1 MGSPDDDLRFGG
13 IALLASPEGGRY
25 PCGNS
30 LLVAG
35 TEATALVDPSIEVG
49 RRGRGLGAVDLAFVS
64 HGHEDHVAGLHVF
77 PEVPAHAHPADAPAV
92 REPEALLAGFGMD
105 DAAADT
111 FREELRTGF
120 GITGHADVREV
131 TDGDV
136 IDLGGRTLT
145 VVHLPGHTAGHCGLL
160 VEPDGFLFIGDIDLT
175 GFGPYY
181 GDVSSDL
188 DALEASFDRL
198 RGIEARWYGTA
209 HQRGVVEGREAFLA
223 ALDTYAGVVARR
235 DETLLGLLAERPRTV
250 AEVVEHRLVYRPH
263 VQLPFVPTVERRTAE
278 QHLARLERA
287 GVVRAEGGTWAL
299 T

>member
-1 MGSPDDDLRFGG
+1 MSNAADDVRYGG
-13 IALLASPEGGRY
+13 VTLLSSPEGGRY

-35 TEATALVDPSIEVG
+35 SEVTALVDPSIEVG
-49 RRGRGLGAVDLAFVS
+49 RRGRGVGPVDLAVVS

-77 PEVPAHAHPADAPAV
+77 PEVPAYAHPADAPAV
-92 REPEALLAGFGMD
+92 RDPERLLAGFGMPD
-105 DAAADT
+105 DATTA
-111 FREELRTGF
+111 FREELRSGF
-120 GITGHADVREV
+120 GVRAHADVREV
-131 TDGDV
+131 HDGEV
-136 IDLGGRTLT
+136 VDLGGRTLT

-160 VEPDGFLFIGDIDLT
+160 VEPDGFLFVGDIDLT

-209 HQRGVVEGREAFLA
+209 HQRGVVEGREAFLT
-223 ALDTYAGVVARR
+223 ALDGFAGVVARR

-250 AEVVEHRLVYRPH
+250 AEIAAHRLVYRPH
-263 VQLPFVPTVERRTAE
+263 VELPFVPTVERRTAE

-287 GVVRAEGGTWAL
+287 GVVRAEGDTWGL
-299 T
+299 K